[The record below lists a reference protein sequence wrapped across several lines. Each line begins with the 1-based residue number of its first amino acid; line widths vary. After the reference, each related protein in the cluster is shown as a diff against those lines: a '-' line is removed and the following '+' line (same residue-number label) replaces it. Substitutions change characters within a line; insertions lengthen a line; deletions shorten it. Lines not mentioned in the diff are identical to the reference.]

1 MTQERLSLIEP
12 ALATQ
17 LASGIAEPQLRRSCS
32 TFLLPLLE
40 RTGLSLNP
48 AVQRA
53 YDILA
58 AGGSDEASHR
68 EMQHL
73 AEILDERYFEIS
85 QSAEE
90 GSRSDGDVLA
100 AFAQARAAGAV
111 AAALGPD
118 PVFSAQEAAYEAH
131 CAFADGSGVLNV
143 LAEAM
148 E

>member
-40 RTGLSLNP
+40 RTGLSFVVSLNP

-53 YDILA
+53 CDILA

-100 AFAQARAAGAV
+100 AFAQARAA
-111 AAALGPD
+111 ALSVIVG
-118 PVFSAQEAAYEAH
+118 VSADQ
-131 CAFADGSGVLNV
+131 SGFR
-143 LAEAM
+143 
-148 E
+148 